1 MKRVLAALLVAM
13 LAVPASATLY
23 KWTDSTG
30 RVVYSDL
37 PPTGDMK
44 VEVVNG
50 PAPPANPNAVKEMA
64 GKEVDIKKR
73 QAEAAEKDKKAEA
86 QRVEAV
92 KRNEECQRAQL
103 QIKQL
108 SAEQVALV
116 RYNEKG
122 EMVYVDDATRRKE
135 RAEREQWI
143 RANCGAEAK

>member
-23 KWTDSTG
+23 KWTDATG

-44 VEVVNG
+44 VEIVNG

-64 GKEVDIKKR
+64 GKEAELKKR
-73 QAEAAEKDKKAEA
+73 QTDAAEKEKKAEE
-86 QRVEAV
+86 QRVQVA
-92 KRNEECQRAQL
+92 KRNEECQRVQL
-103 QIKQL
+103 QVKQL
-108 SAEQVALV
+108 GAGQVALV

-122 EMVYVDDATRRKE
+122 EIVYVDDATRRKE
-135 RAEREQWI
+135 RAEGEAWI
-143 RANCGAEAK
+143 KANCGSEAK